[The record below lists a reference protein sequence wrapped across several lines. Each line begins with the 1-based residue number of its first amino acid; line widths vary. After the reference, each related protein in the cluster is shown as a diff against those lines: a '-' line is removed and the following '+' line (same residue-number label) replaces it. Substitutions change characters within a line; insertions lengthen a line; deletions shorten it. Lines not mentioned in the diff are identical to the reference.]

1 MFLLWLHSQP
11 CPALPSHDSQH
22 NIPRL
27 WSCLCLGGERS
38 QQLSSLYTGR
48 LGARAPLAVHWL
60 APLHTNVVLH
70 TPHHQTL
77 TRERKINKINQ
88 FISILLSDDLQQV
101 SEGKTS
107 EASSVQTTSDH
118 AISFRP
124 RARQTDHK
132 TILVFNDIYESSH
145 TY

>member
-1 MFLLWLHSQP
+1 MTPQS
-11 CPALPSHDSQH
+11 ALPGPAQSRQPAQH
-22 NIPRL
+22 TQTVVL
-27 WSCLCLGGERS
+27 SLSGGRKES
-38 QQLSSLYTGR
+38 AALISVHWQAG
-48 LGARAPLAVHWL
+48 GPPAPLAVHWL

>member
-1 MFLLWLHSQP
+1 MTPQS
-11 CPALPSHDSQH
+11 ALPGRAQSRQPAQH
-22 NIPRL
+22 TQTVVL
-27 WSCLCLGGERS
+27 SLSGGRKES
-38 QQLSSLYTGR
+38 AALIS
-48 LGARAPLAVHWL
+48 VHWQAGGALGPTGCTL

-124 RARQTDHK
+124 RARQTNHK